1 MEEMITFMTR
11 MKEWTWELDLQY
23 EKAET
28 KQEALKK
35 IKSFFKYLSGLPV
48 DQLEEYITIWSEDED
63 GY

>member
-1 MEEMITFMTR
+1 
-11 MKEWTWELDLQY
+11 MKEWSWELDLQH
-23 EKAET
+23 ERAET

-35 IKSFFKYLSGLPV
+35 IKSFFKYLSNLPV

>member
-1 MEEMITFMTR
+1 MTR

-35 IKSFFKYLSGLPV
+35 IKSFFKYLSNLPV

>member
-1 MEEMITFMTR
+1 MEEMITFMAR
-11 MKEWTWELDLQY
+11 MKRWTWELDLQH
-23 EKAET
+23 ERAET

-35 IKSFFKYLSGLPV
+35 IKSFFKYLSNLPV